1 MYLSSLTADGPVNSS
16 CIGYSLDEF
25 YSNIFFSFSL
35 CKFVT
40 LFFTHFQEM
49 KQFFEHEITQLG
61 ASSISCDHTFKVSK
75 NTVACRNVDGKFCE
89 PVWKS
94 FYCAKQ
100 KKEVIE
106 WRSTKSCVFEEIKD
120 LLETLKCCSGVQ
132 LKSIYLDECCKLRR
146 LYQGIFVDVP
156 VKLALLH
163 AAQHVTSSIPKGTK
177 LSKQISKGFG

>member
-75 NTVACRNVDGKFCE
+75 NTVACRNVDGKFVNQFE
-89 PVWKS
+89 NLFIVLN
-94 FYCAKQ
+94 
-100 KKEVIE
+100 KK
-106 WRSTKSCVFEEIKD
+106 KK
-120 LLETLKCCSGVQ
+120 LLSGVLQ
-132 LKSIYLDECCKLRR
+132 SRVYLKRSRICWR
-146 LYQGIFVDVP
+146 P
-156 VKLALLH
+156 
-163 AAQHVTSSIPKGTK
+163 
-177 LSKQISKGFG
+177 